1 MLVLSKEEY
10 GRCKCG
16 CELVLYL
23 RRGRLGAILEEWG
36 VARRTVQWCWGL
48 GDDLVSYIAI
58 YKKDGLA
65 QIVHMAILRGTAH
78 SGAEAALTCNWCM

>member
-1 MLVLSKEEY
+1 MVINGIFQGSSRSWMLVLSKEEY

-48 GDDLVSYIAI
+48 GDDLVSNIAVYSNI
-58 YKKDGLA
+58 
-65 QIVHMAILRGTAH
+65 
-78 SGAEAALTCNWCM
+78 